1 MTIVYADEF
10 RKQFHRLP
18 ADIQEAYQSQE
29 KLFVGNWRDSRLHI
43 KKLIGQP
50 VYFSFRVTRRY
61 RVIFM
66 FIEQDTALF
75 ATVVHRKDAYR
86 D

>member
-1 MTIVYADEF
+1 MNIVYADEF
-10 RKQFHRLP
+10 RKQFGRLP
-18 ADIQEAYQSQE
+18 ADIQETFHSQE
-29 KLFVGNWRDSRLHI
+29 NLFINNWRDSRLHI
-43 KKLIGQP
+43 KKLSGQP

-66 FIEQDTALF
+66 FIEQGSTLF
-75 ATVVHRKDAYR
+75 ATIAHRKDVYR